1 MECLERLTTY
11 LREHRVP
18 YQVQQ
23 HPEAFTA
30 QEVAASEHVPGR
42 FVAKGV
48 VVFADA
54 QKALLLLP
62 ATHHVNLVQAAQA
75 LGVTEVRL
83 AHEDEFAANFPDCA
97 VGAIPPFGNLYGLPV
112 YVDRSLTADDRI
124 IFPAGTHTTTL
135 TVAYP
140 DFARLVEPVV
150 LDFTRTP

>member
-1 MECLERLTTY
+1 MACLERLTTY
-11 LREHRVP
+11 LREHGVL

-23 HPEAFTA
+23 HPAAFTA
-30 QEVAASEHVPGR
+30 QEVAQSEHVPGR

-54 QKALLLLP
+54 QKALRVLP
-62 ATHHVNLVQAAQA
+62 ATHHVHLVQAAQA
-75 LGVTEVRL
+75 LGVTAVRL
-83 AHEDEFAANFPDCA
+83 AHEDEFAANFPDCE

-112 YVDRSLTADDRI
+112 YVDRSLTADDQI

-150 LDFTRTP
+150 LDLARTP

>member
-11 LREHRVP
+11 LGEHRVP

-42 FVAKGV
+42 FVAKVV

-54 QKALLLLP
+54 QKALLVLP
-62 ATHHVNLVQAAQA
+62 ATHQVNLVQAAEA
-75 LGVTEVRL
+75 LGATDVRL
-83 AHEDEFAANFPDCA
+83 AHEDEFAANFPDCE

-112 YVDRSLTADDRI
+112 YVDRSLTADDQI

-150 LDFTRTP
+150 LDFARTP